1 MLFSPSLNSSLTIN
15 PSMWNSSALTRGS
28 VFVFPRRRLEENAR
42 RDTKYRCSAPSI
54 RSHRRKRSSASIVSI
69 APKKNWMNKKQPP
82 KTVTVIRASS
92 RASNALTSSVDWKS
106 EDENNVWVT
115 IGKPTFLKIISS
127 VAVLGVPN
135 MLSVM
140 CEPAV
145 GCVESV
151 LVGRVGALYLAA
163 IAPSSVMFWLIEEVV
178 FALGISLTTVVSEA
192 SAARSLISLDE
203 LDDDVA
209 EKRLQGNKDF
219 AVSEDTREIVQ
230 ATVLAAFVLGAVF
243 ALAVQ
248 CIYAPAMRVLG
259 VFGEAFK
266 LGRLYTAIRCFGLP
280 FFAVAVTF
288 ESAYM
293 GEREVMTPL
302 FGFGLGMLSTIIF
315 QVALIHPS
323 YGGLTSV
330 IGAGTAVSIG
340 QLVAAGFLLVR
351 ANKQG
356 FFNISQTVRRS
367 SKNLPKLLRKT
378 KSLLIKSELSDSA
391 FWLFCGSA
399 SRMLIYTLCTA
410 LATQIG
416 VIPAASNKYAL
427 DIYFFVCYLIEP
439 LFTLSTILLPKKV
452 KTNKIEAWWMIRI
465 LFYLAIFAAI
475 ILSCATSLSI
485 SLAGHLNLI
494 EPELLKSVT
503 SVKPYVVAS
512 VGASSFAL
520 ALDGIRVGMGG
531 AKNVGQ
537 AQVFNLLLT
546 VALAAWMKLYAPG
559 SESFALNHVWVLM
572 LLFQFLRVCEHVYA
586 TVNKYSYLLDENR

>member
-1 MLFSPSLNSSLTIN
+1 
-15 PSMWNSSALTRGS
+15 
-28 VFVFPRRRLEENAR
+28 
-42 RDTKYRCSAPSI
+42 
-54 RSHRRKRSSASIVSI
+54 
-69 APKKNWMNKKQPP
+69 MNKQPP

-192 SAARSLISLDE
+192 SAARSLISLD
-203 LDDDVA
+203 DDVA

-302 FGFGLGMLSTIIF
+302 FAFGLAMLSTIVF

-323 YGGLTSV
+323 YGGLASV
-330 IGAGTAVSIG
+330 IGAGIAVSIG

-520 ALDGIRVGMGG
+520 VIDGIRVGTGG

-546 VALAAWMKLYAPG
+546 VALAAWMKLSAPG
-559 SESFALNHVWVLM
+559 SESLTLNHVWVLM
-572 LLFQFLRVCEHVYA
+572 VLFQFLRVCEHVYA

>member
-1 MLFSPSLNSSLTIN
+1 MVV
-15 PSMWNSSALTRGS
+15 NSSAPTRGS
-28 VFVFPRRRLEENAR
+28 FFVFPRRRWEECAR
-42 RDTKYRCSAPSI
+42 RGTIYRCSAPSI

-106 EDENNVWVT
+106 EDENNDWII

-127 VAVLGVPN
+127 VAILGVPN

-178 FALGISLTTVVSEA
+178 YALGISLTTMVSEA

-203 LDDDVA
+203 LDDDDA
-209 EKRLQGNKDF
+209 EKRMQGNKDF

-230 ATVLAAFVLGAVF
+230 ASVLAAFVLGAVF

-356 FFNISQTVRRS
+356 FFSISQTVRRS

-378 KSLLIKSELSDSA
+378 KSLLIKSELGNSA

-475 ILSCATSLSI
+475 TLSCATSLSI

>member
-1 MLFSPSLNSSLTIN
+1 
-15 PSMWNSSALTRGS
+15 
-28 VFVFPRRRLEENAR
+28 
-42 RDTKYRCSAPSI
+42 
-54 RSHRRKRSSASIVSI
+54 
-69 APKKNWMNKKQPP
+69 
-82 KTVTVIRASS
+82 
-92 RASNALTSSVDWKS
+92 
-106 EDENNVWVT
+106 
-115 IGKPTFLKIISS
+115 
-127 VAVLGVPN
+127 

-178 FALGISLTTVVSEA
+178 FALGISLTTMVSEA

-203 LDDDVA
+203 LDDDDA
-209 EKRLQGNKDF
+209 EKRMQGNKDF

-230 ATVLAAFVLGAVF
+230 ASVLAAFVLGAVF

-266 LGRLYTAIRCFGLP
+266 LGRLYTDIRCFGLP

-315 QVALIHPS
+315 QVALIRPS

-356 FFNISQTVRRS
+356 FFSISQTVRRS

-378 KSLLIKSELSDSA
+378 KSLLIKSELGNSA

>member
-15 PSMWNSSALTRGS
+15 PSMWNSSALTRGN
-28 VFVFPRRRLEENAR
+28 VFVFPRRRWEESAR

-69 APKKNWMNKKQPP
+69 APKKNWMNKQPP

-302 FGFGLGMLSTIIF
+302 FAFGLAMLSTIVF

-323 YGGLTSV
+323 YGGLASV
-330 IGAGTAVSIG
+330 IGAGIAVSIG

-520 ALDGIRVGMGG
+520 AIDGIRVGTGG

-546 VALAAWMKLYAPG
+546 VALAAWMKLSAPG
-559 SESFALNHVWVLM
+559 SESLTLNHVWVLM
-572 LLFQFLRVCEHVYA
+572 VLFQFLRVCEHVYA

>member
-1 MLFSPSLNSSLTIN
+1 MFSPSLNSSLTIN

-28 VFVFPRRRLEENAR
+28 VFVFPRRRWEESAR

-69 APKKNWMNKKQPP
+69 APKKNWMNKQPP

-302 FGFGLGMLSTIIF
+302 FAFGLAMLSTIVF

-323 YGGLTSV
+323 YGGLASV
-330 IGAGTAVSIG
+330 IGAGIAVSIG

-520 ALDGIRVGMGG
+520 AIDGIRVGTGG

-546 VALAAWMKLYAPG
+546 VALAAWMKLSAPG
-559 SESFALNHVWVLM
+559 SESLTLNHVWVLM
-572 LLFQFLRVCEHVYA
+572 VLFQFLRVCEHVYA